1 MIAAHVSGPAGAL
14 HVDDGGHGGTPVVF
28 LHAFAG
34 NTEQWTAQL
43 AHLRHA
49 RRAVAIDL
57 RGHGLSAAPVD
68 RDYAIP
74 ALASDIAAV
83 VDQLHLE
90 DLVLVGHGLGGA
102 AAIGY
107 AAQHPE
113 RVRGLVLVAP
123 PGRLPPA
130 RAEALLT
137 GLTDDYEQV
146 MQAAWTR
153 LLDGARPA
161 VRAQVESQMHSV
173 PKDHALSLMRA
184 QFAFDPLS
192 ALQKYAGAT
201 LVVATPQADGPDD
214 IQHQLPLVR
223 HEIVTGTSHW
233 PHMDTPEEFNRLLDE
248 FLRRI

>member
-1 MIAAHVSGPAGAL
+1 MRTFAGLAGLVCLFASVVATTSSEGPLPGPCRQRRSLFEQPPGTAAAGARRAGHRSAVRTGGPQLALAGSRPGAPPAAEDRMIAAHVSGPAGAL

-57 RGHGLSAAPVD
+57 RGHGLSAAPVN

-83 VDQLHLE
+83 ADQLHLE
-90 DLVLVGHGLGGA
+90 DVVLVGHGLGG
-102 AAIGY
+102 
-107 AAQHPE
+107 
-113 RVRGLVLVAP
+113 
-123 PGRLPPA
+123 
-130 RAEALLT
+130 
-137 GLTDDYEQV
+137 
-146 MQAAWTR
+146 
-153 LLDGARPA
+153 
-161 VRAQVESQMHSV
+161 
-173 PKDHALSLMRA
+173 
-184 QFAFDPLS
+184 
-192 ALQKYAGAT
+192 
-201 LVVATPQADGPDD
+201 
-214 IQHQLPLVR
+214 
-223 HEIVTGTSHW
+223 HW